1 MVIYNLNE
9 IIALVTSVFIGTG
22 AYIGFV
28 NLKKRNA
35 INMRFIVSVFFIN
48 LFVTLTVSE
57 FLKSRNL
64 GSIRAYT
71 LPLVAYLG
79 QYLLDW
85 LDKRYLKIFDGG
97 FKKGTGIDLNKNEKY
112 DSESQ
117 NENYEQNN
125 NNEMGGIK

>member
-35 INMRFIVSVFFIN
+35 IDIRFIVSVFFIN
-48 LFVTLTVSE
+48 LFVTLIVSE
-57 FLKSRNL
+57 FLKSKNL

-97 FKKGTGIDLNKNEKY
+97 FKKGTGIDLNKNKE
-112 DSESQ
+112 DNNESE
-117 NENYEQNN
+117 NENYGQED
-125 NNEMGGIK
+125 NNEVGDTK